1 MSYIFLIK
9 ELYSLFLTRKSI
21 KNENNNNIDRL
32 KTTFYTIAKLR
43 AQWSQLH
50 WLKILMRLIRQ
61 GVLLVSSLPLL
72 SVFVDARRFMDGSTE
87 CCLVIHNQAGETIF
101 SACKR
106 EFISVEPI
114 VAEALGIR
122 WALEIAIAQ
131 GQSSFSIMH

>member
-1 MSYIFLIK
+1 M
-9 ELYSLFLTRKSI
+9 
-21 KNENNNNIDRL
+21 
-32 KTTFYTIAKLR
+32 
-43 AQWSQLH
+43 
-50 WLKILMRLIRQ
+50 
-61 GVLLVSSLPLL
+61 L